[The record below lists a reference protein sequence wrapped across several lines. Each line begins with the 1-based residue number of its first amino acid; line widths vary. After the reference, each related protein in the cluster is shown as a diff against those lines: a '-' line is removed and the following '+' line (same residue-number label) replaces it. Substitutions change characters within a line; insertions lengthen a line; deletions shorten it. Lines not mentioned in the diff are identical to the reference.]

1 MWGSGKSRFYFVLFF
16 TVHSWFCPFKQCG
29 KEVAMPPCGCRV
41 GSETEMVG
49 TVAGRK
55 LIAIYKQQ
63 QKHHKIKFKQ

>member
-1 MWGSGKSRFYFVLFF
+1 
-16 TVHSWFCPFKQCG
+16 
-29 KEVAMPPCGCRV
+29 MPPCGCRV